1 VAAATLAV
9 SVLLTFCRLFTPS
22 PPLWVAATAF
32 VPYAAL
38 GYAVVVLLVVLAL
51 RRVGGARGRWVAATA
66 VLAVAGLG
74 FHLALLVPLYAGGH
88 PHGRPDLTVMT
99 ANLRLGE
106 ADPRSVV
113 RLARDQHVDVLVL
126 EEVTP
131 EEAAALGASGILTA
145 LPHAAGAPAPWA
157 GGTVVLSRYAL
168 TSQTALAT
176 GNGGYR
182 MRVEA
187 PRAFWLVAVHPSQP
201 LLTGSGWKRDWT
213 VVNKALDSLEGPRM
227 LVGDLNS
234 TLDHG
239 PVRAALG
246 RGLHDAA
253 AGADSGWQPTWP
265 SGVKPYRL
273 PLGVGLFAID
283 HVLASAHFGAV
294 ATRTFDVSGTD
305 HRALVARLALR

>member
-1 VAAATLAV
+1 
-9 SVLLTFCRLFTPS
+9 
-22 PPLWVAATAF
+22 
-32 VPYAAL
+32 
-38 GYAVVVLLVVLAL
+38 
-51 RRVGGARGRWVAATA
+51 
-66 VLAVAGLG
+66 VLAVAGLV
-74 FHLALLVPLYAGGH
+74 FHLALLVPLYAGDH
-88 PHGRPDLTVMT
+88 PHGRTDLTVMT

-106 ADPRSVV
+106 ADPRTVV
-113 RLARDQHVDVLVL
+113 RLVREQHVDLLVL

-131 EEAAALGASGILTA
+131 EEAAALGAAGILAT
-145 LPHAAGAPAPWA
+145 LPHTAGAPAPWA
-157 GGTVVLSRYAL
+157 SGTVVLSRYAL
-168 TSQTALAT
+168 TSQVALAT

-182 MRVEA
+182 MRVEG
-187 PRAFWLVAVHPSQP
+187 PRPFWLVAVHPDQP
-201 LLTGSGWKRDWT
+201 LLGGGGWRRDWAA
-213 VVNKALDSLEGPRM
+213 VNRTLDGLDGPRM

-265 SGVKPYRL
+265 SGVTPYRL

-294 ATRTFDVSGTD
+294 ATETFDVAGTD
-305 HRALVARLALR
+305 HRVLVARLTLP

>member
-1 VAAATLAV
+1 MVAATLAV
-9 SVLLTFCRLFTPS
+9 SVLLTVCRLFTPS
-22 PPLWVAATAF
+22 PRPWVLATAF

-38 GYAVVVLLVVLAL
+38 GYAVVVLLLVVAF
-51 RRVGGARGRWVAATA
+51 RRVRGARGRWVGATA
-66 VLAVAGLG
+66 ALAVAGLV

-131 EEAAALGASGILTA
+131 EAAAALGAAGILAT

-157 GGTVVLSRYAL
+157 GGTVVLSRFAL
-168 TSQTALAT
+168 TSQIALAT

-187 PRAFWLVAVHPSQP
+187 PRPFWLVAVHPSQP
-201 LLTGSGWKRDWT
+201 LREGAGWLQDWAVINRT
-213 VVNKALDSLEGPRM
+213 LDGLDGPRL
-227 LVGDLNS
+227 LVGDFNS

-239 PVRAALG
+239 PVRSALG
-246 RGLHDAA
+246 RGLRDAA
-253 AGADSGWQPTWP
+253 AAADSGWQPTWP
-265 SGVKPYRL
+265 SGVRPYRL
-273 PLGVGLFAID
+273 ALGVGLFAID
-283 HVLASAHFGAV
+283 HVLVSAPFGAL
-294 ATRTFDVSGTD
+294 ATRTFDVAGTD